1 MMLMMVIVNYDDISE
16 LSLKNDWNT
25 LVSVH
30 SHKYYPTRPKILNS
44 ITVAM
49 LITNAL

>member
-1 MMLMMVIVNYDDISE
+1 MMLMMVIVNYEDISE
-16 LSLKNDWNT
+16 LSLKNYCNT
-25 LVSVH
+25 VVNIY

-49 LITNAL
+49 FITNAL